1 MKKKKESDKITS
13 KKDKTLIMVFVLA
26 IALASFAAYLPIL
39 GNSFLGWDDDMYVTK
54 NEMVLKGLTFESVGW
69 AFSNMYYSFYSPLTW
84 LSHMADIQ
92 FYGLDPKGHFFTNL
106 LLHAI
111 NSVLLFLFLRF
122 STGQDLRSFLA
133 GMLFAVHPMNV
144 ESVAWLAERKNL
156 LSVLF
161 MLLSLIFYSLRHSS
175 ARAPARPALY
185 TSAVYLFFVM
195 GLMSKSS
202 IVVLPALFLLF
213 DIWPL
218 GRISA
223 DDIIKNRRASAK
235 LLIEKIPFFALSLLF
250 GILTI
255 IAQRKIDALPS
266 LEALTLPQRLGGAV
280 TGFGFYLEKFFLPIR
295 LCAFYPHHKGQYDIS
310 LVLPVLL
317 LLSMITFIFFKLR
330 KKAPALLV
338 GWGVFIVSLLP
349 VIGILQVGSQAYA
362 DRYAYFSYWGLFVI
376 MFFGVGP
383 EKFLPGGK
391 VFKVALVSASAV
403 IISTLFLLTRA
414 QTAHWKDDGAVWK
427 NVVKISPNIPVGYC
441 NLANYY
447 KDISGLEEALP
458 YYKTALERYDLEI
471 SLYPQAAVPYYDKAC
486 ALINMERSEEALE
499 LLQMARDRG
508 YNIMQI
514 EDKTRVAKLEIL
526 FRRWQE
532 LKKQERWNEAEPV
545 LQAMLAIDDA
555 RADIWAAL
563 GYVRIRRNDLASA
576 RSAYQKAMELDS
588 SRDEVIFNLAL
599 IDLRNKDISGAEEKL
614 KMLETRSSR
623 FAEPLRQKIYNR

>member
-1 MKKKKESDKITS
+1 MKKRKDTGKITHD
-13 KKDKTLIMVFVLA
+13 KKNLLVIVFIIV
-26 IALASFAAYLPIL
+26 IALSSLAAYVPIL
-39 GNSFLGWDDDMYVTK
+39 GNSFLMWDDDMYVTK
-54 NEMVLKGLTFESVGW
+54 NEMVLKGLTSESLRW
-69 AFSNMYYSFYSPLTW
+69 AFSNMYFSFYSPLTW
-84 LSHMADIQ
+84 ISHMTDVQ
-92 FYGLDPKGHFFTNL
+92 LYGLAPKGHFATNL
-106 LLHAI
+106 ILHAL
-111 NSVLLFLFLRF
+111 NSVLLFIFLKLA
-122 STGQDLRSFLA
+122 TGSDIRSFLA
-133 GMLFAVHPMNV
+133 AMLFAIHPMNV

-161 MLLSLIFYSLRHSS
+161 MLLSLIFYTLRHSS
-175 ARAPARPALY
+175 SRPPARPTLY
-185 TSAVYLFFVM
+185 TSAAYLFFVM

-218 GRISA
+218 RRISA
-223 DDIIKNRRASAK
+223 HDIIKNRRASAI
-235 LLIEKIPFFALSLLF
+235 LLIEKIPFFALSILF

-266 LEALTLPQRLGGAV
+266 LEALTLPQRLGGAI

-310 LVLPVLL
+310 LVMPVLL

-349 VIGILQVGSQAYA
+349 VIGILQVGAQAYA

-376 MFFGVGP
+376 VLFGVGP
-383 EKFLPGGK
+383 EKFLHGGK
-391 VFKVALVSASAV
+391 VFKVVLVLAATV
-403 IISTLFLLTRA
+403 IISTFFLLTRA

-427 NVVKISPNIPVGYC
+427 NVIKISPNIPVGYC

-447 KDISGLEEALP
+447 KEKSGLEEALP
-458 YYKTALERYDLEI
+458 YYKLALERYDLEI
-471 SLYPQAAVPYYDKAC
+471 GLYPQAAVPYYDKAC

-514 EDKTRVAKLEIL
+514 EDKTKVAKLEIL

-545 LQAMLAIDDA
+545 LQAMLAIDAA
-555 RADIWAAL
+555 RSDIWAAL
-563 GYVRIRRNDLASA
+563 GYVRIRKNDLASA
-576 RSAYQKAMELDS
+576 KSAFQKALELDG

-599 IDLRNKDISGAEEKL
+599 IDLKNKDITGAEEKF
-614 KMLETRSSR
+614 KMLVDRNSR
-623 FAEPLRQKIYNR
+623 FAEPLRQKIYTR